1 MENNEQITLE
11 QIQEMAEKKAA
22 ELSGKLN
29 VKVTELIFEQDNE
42 FIVGY
47 LKQPNRLTVR
57 AAYDRM
63 EKYGKMDAGDIL
75 LEACLIRDESDRR
88 ILDPNPK
95 YDSIYNWAC
104 LEAFR
109 LIEFNI
115 SLSKKNMNLLG

>member
-1 MENNEQITLE
+1 MENNEQLTLE
-11 QIQEMAEKKAA
+11 QIQEMAEKKAT
-22 ELSGKLN
+22 ELSNGLGLR
-29 VKVTELIFEQDNE
+29 VIELIFEQDNE

-47 LKQPNRLTVR
+47 LKQPNRHTVR

-63 EKYGKMDAGDIL
+63 EKYGKLDAGDVL
-75 LEACLIRDESDRR
+75 LDACLIREESDRR